1 MRRLVEWIG
10 ELMEKFLLLALGLS
24 AAWPA
29 QAQLLNRESVNGAA
43 LGGLVGGIIGH
54 NHGRQTAEGIAIGA
68 GSGFL
73 LGSLL
78 HQSRAEPYPLYSAPY
93 VASVPVNYYPA
104 TAYTPA
110 PAPAPPPA
118 VIAKPIPVSPMSS
131 ANSLFGR

>member
-1 MRRLVEWIG
+1 
-10 ELMEKFLLLALGLS
+10 MEKFIVLALGLGLG

-29 QAQLLNRESVNGAA
+29 QAQWLNRESVNGAA

-78 HQSRAEPYPLYSAPY
+78 HQSRAEPYPLYSPSS
-93 VASVPVNYYPA
+93 VTSVPVYYYPA
-104 TAYTPA
+104 TTSVPA
-110 PAPAPPPA
+110 PAPAPQPA
-118 VIAKPIPVSPMSS
+118 VTAKPAPVSPMSS